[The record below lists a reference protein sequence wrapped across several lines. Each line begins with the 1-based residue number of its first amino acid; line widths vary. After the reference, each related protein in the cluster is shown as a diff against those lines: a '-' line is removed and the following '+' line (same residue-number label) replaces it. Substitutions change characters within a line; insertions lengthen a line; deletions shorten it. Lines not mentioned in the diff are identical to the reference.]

1 MSSSS
6 VQSHSSASQYVAP
19 STFNSDSLQ
28 SFLKKVSALAS
39 SPESQAA
46 SAMIEE
52 FGHQREQV
60 HARNEELK
68 KAQNEILDLKERKRV
83 AIEEMFAAN
92 ESEKAKQKEAL
103 DQVDCETA
111 ETPRRSPIRPGP
123 SSPLKRCLVYLS
135 HLRWSLPA
143 DSTRCSA
150 RLQPSLSIPPS
161 ALGVSGTPLI
171 RG

>member
-6 VQSHSSASQYVAP
+6 IQSHSSASQYVAP

-28 SFLKKVSALAS
+28 SFLKQVSALAS

-46 SAMIEE
+46 SVMMEE

-60 HARNEELK
+60 YVRNEELK

-83 AIEEMFAAN
+83 AVEEMFAAN

-103 DQVDCETA
+103 NQVDSLYA
-111 ETPRRSPIRPGP
+111 
-123 SSPLKRCLVYLS
+123 LVKQKEQ
-135 HLRWSLPA
+135 SL
-143 DSTRCSA
+143 TECSK
-150 RLQPSLSIPPS
+150 
-161 ALGVSGTPLI
+161 
-171 RG
+171 